1 MEGGLNMKSKKKI
14 YVVLLVVLAFMDM
27 HIVSCVNEN
36 AVKVGNRTN
45 AIEHEFKD
53 LEKLEDM

>member
-36 AVKVGNRTN
+36 AVKVGNRKN

>member
-1 MEGGLNMKSKKKI
+1 MKSKKKI

>member
-1 MEGGLNMKSKKKI
+1 MKSKKKI

-45 AIEHEFKD
+45 AIEQEFKD

>member
-1 MEGGLNMKSKKKI
+1 MKSKKKI

-36 AVKVGNRTN
+36 AVKVGNRKN